1 MMEDQLAASTTEAT
15 VSSADEE
22 TSSQGEMEI
31 QLPGLPVTADIPMA
45 ETEQNEGEDGWSDT
59 INSTFHGFTSEEIEE
74 QQQNVQ
80 LQR

>member
-1 MMEDQLAASTTEAT
+1 MDDQLAASTTEAP

-31 QLPGLPVTADIPMA
+31 ELPGIPVTADCPMA
-45 ETEQNEGEDGWSDT
+45 VAEQNDVEEGWSDA

-74 QQQNVQ
+74 QKRIVQ

>member
-1 MMEDQLAASTTEAT
+1 MDDQLATSTTEAQ

-31 QLPGLPVTADIPMA
+31 ELPGLPVTADCPITVA
-45 ETEQNEGEDGWSDT
+45 EPNDVEEGWSDT

-74 QQQNVQ
+74 QKRIVQ

>member
-1 MMEDQLAASTTEAT
+1 MDDELAASTTEAT

-31 QLPGLPVTADIPMA
+31 ELPGLPVTADCPIG
-45 ETEQNEGEDGWSDT
+45 EEEQNDEEEAWSDT

-74 QQQNVQ
+74 QQRNIQS
-80 LQR
+80 QR